1 MKLLFICSL
10 VLGCG
15 AAFGES
21 QLVVDRGLPVK
32 NLNDGAG
39 AVARANVR
47 WSWYETGFVGD
58 DVAIGSPG
66 ERWVIDRVK
75 VWNVPGGK
83 AIGDPDFLGDLYKDV
98 RLYFGGSEGLT
109 PVAVGELARGSNQP
123 ANAHIAISEARTSD
137 GEYAYYE
144 DFGATVRVWEIEFS
158 DLNLAVAGG
167 ASYTFG
173 AFGLGRPEPGG
184 EGLYPWY
191 NHASNAGLGAAPA
204 QGADDQVRLVKAS
217 GQSAD
222 VFVSQGKGWNK
233 NSDINVQVFAHRV
246 SSN

>member
-1 MKLLFICSL
+1 MKLLSIAL

-21 QLVVDRGLPVK
+21 QLVVDRGLPMK
-32 NLNDGAG
+32 NLNDGPAN
-39 AVARANVR
+39 VARSNVR
-47 WSWYETGFVGD
+47 WSWYETGLVGD
-58 DVAIGSPG
+58 DVAVGSTG

-75 VWNVPGGK
+75 VWSVPGGK
-83 AIGDPDFLGDLYKDV
+83 AIGDPNFLGDLYKDV

-123 ANAHIAISEARTSD
+123 ANSHIAIREARNSD

-144 DFGATVRVWEIEFS
+144 DFGTTVRVWEIEFN
-158 DLNLAVAGG
+158 DLNIEVAGG

-173 AFGLGRPEPGG
+173 AFGLGRPEPDGKN
-184 EGLYPWY
+184 LYPWY
-191 NHASNAGLGAAPA
+191 NHASNASLGAVPA

-222 VFVSQGKGWNK
+222 TFVSDGKGWNK
-233 NSDINVQVFAHRV
+233 NCDINVQVFAHRL
-246 SSN
+246 SGN